1 MRRRVPVLRELTD
14 IYLKGLPRRGWW
26 DHSSQPLLHKVYTGF
41 KYPDLI
47 NMELC
52 PESSSL
58 HRPRLRIGMNL
69 GRQEWSSSRW
79 LWVNM
84 EHNLEGSVATRLSL
98 LSPPLCPALPH
109 EGQCFWPAA
118 APGSPPDIWRSSC
131 HHKWEVSIALP
142 QLPFPGLPLQLNTP
156 ASQVHYKFWLA
167 HAPQCFRNACWWLF
181 SDLSFP
187 SSVYLFPWLL
197 WQLHKL
203 SLL

>member
-109 EGQCFWPAA
+109 EGQCFWAAA
-118 APGSPPDIWRSSC
+118 APGSPPDIWLSSC
-131 HHKWEVSIALP
+131 HHKWGFHSSSPAPLP
-142 QLPFPGLPLQLNTP
+142 SPTLATEHACFPGLLQVLTCPRTP
-156 ASQVHYKFWLA
+156 VL
-167 HAPQCFRNACWWLF
+167 
-181 SDLSFP
+181 
-187 SSVYLFPWLL
+187 
-197 WQLHKL
+197 
-203 SLL
+203 